1 MWSENTDNKDAPLVC
16 RGCFATGTKLHNIYE
31 NNLAEKYLH
40 HIGILDNFSHY
51 LCSICRSLVLKFA
64 KFKESCHRVQ
74 EVYESASQGE
84 ALSSELLLDLSRH
97 HHKPIYTRTSPG
109 SLHTEYV
116 DTEAEVKLELNEDYT
131 DEAEDTK
138 TKPEDIIFIKNDVE
152 DFDRKDIIDSDRE
165 DISNAE
171 TVVALDP
178 VEIKVKREKSKKKKE
193 LITVRVKKE
202 FGRKSKSADD
212 IRRIADTQGFDVVFL
227 TKEEQLAEVA
237 ERKVKKIRCS
247 RIGYSKC
254 DLCGKN
260 VKGDEQTNKHYEMF
274 HDPSVGPMEC
284 DICHCRFK
292 DRRRLNA
299 HLRIHREKFFCRHCD
314 FVAKGEP
321 CVRKHYEWHKGTKFN
336 CQYCGQTFPKLT
348 SCLSHTRLKHAEEL
362 PWCEICGESFIG
374 EKGVQTHKKLAHK
387 NTEAGSFACEEC
399 EAHFLNENALEKH
412 RGLRRC
418 DLSNCVQ
425 CGDAFASLQ
434 LLKYHLVQGHR
445 ANARARCGDC
455 GVRFHSSLAL
465 RRHKEACGAAAMCAQ
480 CGSAFSSEELR
491 AEHEA
496 RQHPAGDLF
505 RCDECDKTFPSV
517 YYFREHY
524 SRRHHDKNC
533 SPEGRQRR
541 RTRAAEER
549 RWTVAEGRRV
559 LERGAGAGSGEGHGG
574 EGAPRGGERCAIC
587 ELCGKSFSSVALL
600 KYHQRLHSGEGLLSC
615 SFCPKKFNVP
625 VLLENHMRVHT
636 GERPF
641 KCTFCPKAF
650 KTAVNFKRHHLVRD
664 SALGRAQAHLRTVPE
679 VVPDVLVR
687 EEPHP
692 LRAHEDPGAAA
703 PEEDQTQTRLKCPL
717 LIEINLLFSSLHII
731 NKH

>member
-40 HIGILDNFSHY
+40 HIGILLQDNFSHY

-434 LLKYHLVQGHR
+434 LLKYHLVQDTKRR
-445 ANARARCGDC
+445 AVRRRCARSAGAPSPARSCARSTRRGSTPPATCSAATSATRHSRACTTSANTTRGDTTTRIARRRADSGGARARRKSD
-455 GVRFHSSLAL
+455 
-465 RRHKEACGAAAMCAQ
+465 
-480 CGSAFSSEELR
+480 
-491 AEHEA
+491 
-496 RQHPAGDLF
+496 AG
-505 RCDECDKTFPSV
+505 R
-517 YYFREHY
+517 
-524 SRRHHDKNC
+524 SRRGGAC
-533 SPEGRQRR
+533 WSAGRGRGPGR
-541 RTRAAEER
+541 GTGGR
-549 RWTVAEGRRV
+549 GRR
-559 LERGAGAGSGEGHGG
+559 AGAS
-574 EGAPRGGERCAIC
+574 
-587 ELCGKSFSSVALL
+587 
-600 KYHQRLHSGEGLLSC
+600 
-615 SFCPKKFNVP
+615 
-625 VLLENHMRVHT
+625 
-636 GERPF
+636 
-641 KCTFCPKAF
+641 
-650 KTAVNFKRHHLVRD
+650 
-664 SALGRAQAHLRTVPE
+664 
-679 VVPDVLVR
+679 
-687 EEPHP
+687 
-692 LRAHEDPGAAA
+692 AA
-703 PEEDQTQTRLKCPL
+703 PSA
-717 LIEINLLFSSLHII
+717 SSAGRVSR
-731 NKH
+731 